1 MVIIWVDDGLVCSNS
16 NKAIS
21 DIINYLSEHFE
32 MRSSEANHF
41 VGLSIS
47 RNRKEKLL
55 YVSQPDY
62 TEKILQRFHM
72 SGCSPVSLPATPGAF
87 LNKEE
92 NSETLL
98 KFLLRMPPDP
108 SCI

>member
-1 MVIIWVDDGLVCSNS
+1 MVIIDDGLVCRNS
-16 NKAIS
+16 NQAIS
-21 DIINYLSEHFE
+21 DIINYLAEHFK

-62 TEKILQRFHM
+62 TVKILQRFHM
-72 SGCSPVSLPATPGAF
+72 SGCNPVSLPETPGAF
-87 LNKEE
+87 LNREV
-92 NSETLL
+92 NSEKTVSS
-98 KFLLRMPPDP
+98 F
-108 SCI
+108 